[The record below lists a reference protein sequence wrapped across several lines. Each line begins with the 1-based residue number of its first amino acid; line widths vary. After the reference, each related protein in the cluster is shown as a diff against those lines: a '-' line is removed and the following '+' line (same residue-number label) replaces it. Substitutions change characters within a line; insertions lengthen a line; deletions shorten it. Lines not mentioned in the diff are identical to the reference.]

1 VKARIGGAWRDLTG
15 GRVFLGGAWRTLKS
29 GKAYIGGAWRD
40 TANFTPGQG
49 TITLTLST
57 SSVTTSRRLST
68 VTSPSVT
75 ATPASGQT
83 PYTYAW
89 VKQSGDSI
97 SATNS
102 TSAITAFQAI
112 GMAVLETRTAVFR
125 CTCTDSL
132 GSSATADVSVS
143 LTRIEDSEELGGG
156 TQ

>member
-57 SSVTTSRRLST
+57 SSISATRRLSS
-68 VTSPSVT
+68 VNSGQVT
-75 ATPASGQT
+75 ATPSGGQV

-89 VKQSGDSI
+89 VKQSGDDI
-97 SATNS
+97 SAANS
-102 TSAITAFQAI
+102 VSAITSFQAT
-112 GMAVLETRTAVFR
+112 GMAIDETRNAVFR

-143 LTRIEDSEELGGG
+143 LTCIEPVDTGGG